1 MKNGLLQIL
10 YASPF
15 SGLDPEDPYTQLT
28 KFYKSSKTLGVDEEE
43 EKEISMRLFPHSV
56 TGKAKEWYLDQPMQV
71 MTNCNILE
79 ENFLNRL
86 FPHNKF
92 MEAKTTIV
100 MFSQ

>member
-1 MKNGLLQIL
+1 MKSGLLQIL

-28 KFYKSSKTLGVDEEE
+28 KFYKSSKTLRVDEEE
-43 EKEISMRLFPHSV
+43 EKDIFMWLFPHSFNDK
-56 TGKAKEWYLDQPMQV
+56 TKEWYLDQLMQV

-79 ENFLNRL
+79 ENFLNKF

-92 MEAKTTIV
+92 METKTTIV
-100 MFSQ
+100 MFYQ